1 MAKMKTIKGASKRFK
16 VSKSGR
22 IKRRAANRNHILT
35 KKAKGRKRRLRVAVN
50 SVSSCEKSMVL
61 RMLKQK

>member
-1 MAKMKTIKGASKRFK
+1 MKTNKGALKRFK

-35 KKAKGRKRRLRVAVN
+35 KKSPGRKRRLRCATNTVSAV
-50 SVSSCEKSMVL
+50 EKNMVL
-61 RMLKQK
+61 RMLNII

>member
-1 MAKMKTIKGASKRFK
+1 MAKMKTIKGAAKRFK

-22 IKRRAANRNHILT
+22 IKRRAANRNHILE
-35 KKAKGRKRRLRVAVN
+35 KKSKSRKRRLRVAVN
-50 SVSSCEKSMVL
+50 AVTSCEKNMVL

>member
-1 MAKMKTIKGASKRFK
+1 MAKMKSIKGAVKRFK

-50 SVSSCEKSMVL
+50 TIAACEKSNVL
-61 RMLKQK
+61 RMLRLK

>member
-1 MAKMKTIKGASKRFK
+1 MAKMKTIKGAVKRFK

-35 KKAKGRKRRLRVAVN
+35 KKAKGRKRRLRCATNAVTA
-50 SVSSCEKSMVL
+50 CEKHMVL
-61 RMLKQK
+61 RMLNIK